1 MHKSLGN
8 GVDPLDM
15 IKKYGADLVRLWVA
29 SADYQVDVRASD
41 NIFKQLS
48 EAYRK
53 IRNTA
58 RILLANLG
66 EGENAFNPDRDMVP
80 CEKMYE
86 IDRWALA
93 RFNDLVKECRRG
105 YNEYEFHA
113 IYHAIT
119 NFCTTELSKL
129 YVDITK
135 DRVYTEK
142 KDSEAR
148 LSALSAMYLILSGL
162 TRLLAPILSFTA
174 EEIWQAM
181 PHAEGENSKS
191 VFLNLMP
198 TCDETLAVPEIADRW
213 NRMLDLRDDM
223 MKALE
228 LARAEKMI
236 GKSLDAAI
244 TVYTEDEGIF
254 ELLSG
259 FGKELAT
266 VTITSAATVIKGA
279 APVDPAV
286 FTETV
291 SGIAVKVMPAEGVK
305 CDRCWAFTTDSVS
318 DGEGCLCARCNAIV
332 NG

>member
-41 NIFKQLS
+41 LIFKQLS

-66 EGENAFNPDRDMVP
+66 EGESAFDPNKDMVP
-80 CEKMYE
+80 YAQMYE

-93 RFNDLVKECRRG
+93 RFNDLVTECRRG

-135 DRVYTEK
+135 DCVYTEK

-148 LSALSAMYLILSGL
+148 RSALSAMYLILSGL

-181 PHAEGENSKS
+181 PHAESENRKS

-198 TCDETLAVPEIADRW
+198 EYDAELAVPEITDRW

-244 TVYTEDEGIF
+244 TVYTEDDAVY

-266 VTITSAATVIKGA
+266 VTITSAATVVKGA

-305 CDRCWAFTTDSVS
+305 CDRCWAYTTDGIS
-318 DGEGCLCARCNAIV
+318 DGEGCICARCNAIV

>member
-41 NIFKQLS
+41 LIFKQLS

-66 EGENAFNPDRDMVP
+66 EGEEAFNPDQDMVAY
-80 CEKMYE
+80 EQMYE

-93 RFNDLVKECRRG
+93 RFNELVAECRRG

-119 NFCTTELSKL
+119 NFCTTDMSKL

-135 DRVYTEK
+135 DRVYTER

-148 LSALSAMYLILSGL
+148 RSALSAMYQILSGL

-174 EEIWQAM
+174 EEIWKAM
-181 PHAEGENSKS
+181 PHGAADQCES

-198 TCDETLAVPEIADRW
+198 DYEPALAVPEIADRW
-213 NRMLDLRDDM
+213 GRMLDLRDDM

-228 LARAEKMI
+228 LARADKMI
-236 GKSLDAAI
+236 GKSLDASI
-244 TVYTEDEGIF
+244 TVYTEDDAIY

-259 FGKELAT
+259 FGKELAV

-305 CDRCWAFTTDSVS
+305 CDRCWAFTTDGVS

>member
-29 SADYQVDVRASD
+29 SADYQVDVRVSEV
-41 NIFKQLS
+41 IFKQLS

-66 EGENAFNPDRDMVP
+66 EGEDAFNPDTDMVAYAD
-80 CEKMYE
+80 MVE
-86 IDRWALA
+86 IDRWAIA
-93 RFNDLVKECRRG
+93 RFNELVKECRRG
-105 YNEYEFHA
+105 YDEYEFHA
-113 IYHAIT
+113 VYHAVT
-119 NFCTTELSKL
+119 NFCTTDMSKL

-142 KDSEAR
+142 KDSAAR
-148 LSALSAMYLILSGL
+148 RSALSAMYTVLNGL

-174 EEIWQAM
+174 EEIWKAM
-181 PHAEGENSKS
+181 PHASTDNKES

-198 TCDETLAVPEIADRW
+198 AYDEALTFTEITDRW

-228 LARAEKMI
+228 LARADKMI

-244 TVYTEDEGIF
+244 TVYTEDEAIYD
-254 ELLSG
+254 LLTG

-266 VTITSAATVIKGA
+266 VTITSQASVVKGA

-291 SGIAVKVMPAEGVK
+291 SGIAVKVTTAEGEK
-305 CDRCWAFTTDSVS
+305 CDRCWAYATDCVK
-318 DGEGCLCARCNAIV
+318 DGEGCLCTRCNLIV